1 MLAGPAHPTTP
12 NSFGTSRLREFD
24 LGSDH
29 LLHGD
34 KISRTTESPDALG
47 HRCANASRVGSP
59 WAVWTPAIVR
69 LAMTRSM
76 PHGAESLSDLSSGGV
91 VIALALVGAIY
102 GFGWRIARGGSGE
115 VESEGL

>member
-1 MLAGPAHPTTP
+1 
-12 NSFGTSRLREFD
+12 
-24 LGSDH
+24 
-29 LLHGD
+29 
-34 KISRTTESPDALG
+34 
-47 HRCANASRVGSP
+47 
-59 WAVWTPAIVR
+59 
-69 LAMTRSM
+69 M